1 MAAAVVCMLPC
12 VIHFFAAQRYF
23 VESVA
28 MTGLKS

>member
-1 MAAAVVCMLPC
+1 MAATVVCMLPC
-12 VIHFFAAQRYF
+12 VVLFFAMQKYF